1 MTRKEQCSK
10 INEAIENI
18 NFLGKYIEYTL
29 CGSGHINDTFL
40 VKFEQNNGEI
50 KKYILQRINHNI
62 FKNPLMVMENISGV
76 TSFLKYKIK
85 ESGGDIDRE
94 TLNII
99 KTKDGNNFFKD
110 SIGSYWRG
118 YKFIENATSFDKVE
132 KPEIFYESALTFGH
146 FQNLLSEYDV
156 STLYETIPDFHNTPV
171 RIESFKIA
179 IAEDK
184 FQRAKKVEKE
194 IEFVMER
201 EKETHI
207 LMDMLRSGMLHLRV
221 THNDTKLNNIMMDN
235 ESGKGICII
244 DLDTIMPG
252 LSVNDFGDSIRF
264 GANTGDEDEIDLS
277 KVNLDMNLFEIY
289 TRGFLEGC
297 KGSLIDNEIDML
309 PMGAKMMTLECGIR
323 FLMDYLNGD
332 NYFKIHRPDHNLDR
346 ARTQFKLVYD
356 MEKKWIDMKKV
367 IENYRNI
374 LKQKNH
380 EIS

>member
-18 NFLGKYIEYTL
+18 NFSGKYIEHTL
-29 CGSGHINDTFL
+29 YGSGHINDTFL

-62 FKNPLMVMENISGV
+62 FKNPLKVMENISGV

-85 ESGGDIDRE
+85 ESGGDTERE

-132 KPEIFYESALTFGH
+132 KPEIFYESALTFGY

-171 RIESFKIA
+171 RVESFKIA

-184 FQRAKKVEKE
+184 FQRVKKVEKE

-207 LMDMLRSGMLHLRV
+207 LIDMLRRGMLHLRV

-297 KGSLIDNEIDML
+297 KGSLVDNEIDML

-323 FLMDYLNGD
+323 FLTDYLNGD

-346 ARTQFKLVYD
+346 ARAQFKLVYD
-356 MEKKWIDMKKV
+356 MEKKWMDMKKV

-374 LKQKNH
+374 LK
-380 EIS
+380 